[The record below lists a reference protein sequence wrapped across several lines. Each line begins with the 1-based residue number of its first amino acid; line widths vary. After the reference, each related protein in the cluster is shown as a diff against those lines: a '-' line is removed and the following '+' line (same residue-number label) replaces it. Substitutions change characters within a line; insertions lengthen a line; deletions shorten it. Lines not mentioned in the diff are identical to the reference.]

1 MGGCVSTNNE
11 RIRTTRKHMRK
22 SSKSSGKSSTC
33 IADSPIQRLSDAGI
47 SDFALREFVH
57 LDFEKGAATTC
68 KRSEVSNKTFHLTQL
83 QWNHSQIDANGTSF
97 PSIDF

>member
-1 MGGCVSTNNE
+1 
-11 RIRTTRKHMRK
+11 MRK

-47 SDFALREFVH
+47 SDFALREFVR
-57 LDFEKGAATTC
+57 LDFEKGAATTR

-83 QWNHSQIDANGTSF
+83 QWNHSQIDANGMSF
-97 PSIDF
+97 PSIDFSAWG